1 MKLKRT
7 VYKSKNKEAYYVLST
22 LNDVIVERVDFDTL
36 EKVITYLDETE
47 KQLKNEG
54 YSLERENDNMM
65 QWIKEK
71 SLTMFIHEV
80 HEWSGVIYEIL
91 CYKRYWW

>member
-65 QWIKEK
+65 Q
-71 SLTMFIHEV
+71 
-80 HEWSGVIYEIL
+80 
-91 CYKRYWW
+91 

>member
-7 VYKSKNKEAYYVLST
+7 VYKSKNKEAYYVLSA

-65 QWIKEK
+65 Q
-71 SLTMFIHEV
+71 
-80 HEWSGVIYEIL
+80 
-91 CYKRYWW
+91 